1 MGGEVVTTIREQ
13 TFPLGTVIYLVDP
26 VNAPKEQIKSISVNG
41 VTIDG
46 KEIEEI
52 RNDNKDIKF
61 KRQIGTLT
69 NIGDEVIIYLKD

>member
-1 MGGEVVTTIREQ
+1 MATIREQ

-26 VNAPKEQIKSISVNG
+26 VNVPKEQIKSISING
-41 VTIDG
+41 ANIDG

-52 RNDNKDIKF
+52 RNDGKDIKF

-69 NIGDEVIIYLKD
+69 NIGDDVIIYLKD